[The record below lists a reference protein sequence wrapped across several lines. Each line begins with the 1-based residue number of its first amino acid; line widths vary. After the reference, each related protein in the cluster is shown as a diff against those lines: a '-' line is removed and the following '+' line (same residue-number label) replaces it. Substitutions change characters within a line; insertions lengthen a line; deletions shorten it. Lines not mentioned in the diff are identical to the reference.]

1 MPETAAADDFL
12 IPFFPAH
19 LLVSSYC
26 QGDFPSPHVIS
37 HSFVHVCL
45 YISKGTEIIVVI
57 NEYNPLLSGFILVRL
72 TELVGG
78 KPFKLCDR
86 CYVPEIDAEVAIV
99 L

>member
-1 MPETAAADDFL
+1 MIYGNTSTNYHTKNSFL
-12 IPFFPAH
+12 
-19 LLVSSYC
+19 
-26 QGDFPSPHVIS
+26 DTIS

-45 YISKGTEIIVVI
+45 CISKGTEIIVVI

-78 KPFKLCDR
+78 KPFKLCDH
-86 CYVPEIDAEVAIV
+86 CYVPEIDAEVPIV